1 MKKTIIL
8 FIVGLLALPA
18 LGSPYFLID
27 SYTHWDNSL
36 SWIGDGPFT
45 RPMSPLEWDSPDPCS
60 YIQQWGSFLKDGEPY
75 NLGQPTVFYEPELYV
90 YEGLEGGG
98 ADPPEEAGLV
108 MAWGDDWMSAGNFSS
123 AFIMEYGVDP
133 DISNCIITVTV
144 IPPQVSGI
152 NAISFGIKDINGNIR
167 SWWWQVPMNI
177 PYNLPTT
184 VTIDTSVLGIGA
196 TTPMASG
203 FMNNPAFDI
212 TQAMS
217 FLADEN
223 SAWVG
228 GPTPIPPGG
237 AMPIQIQRIWNYWQD
252 VMVVKKNIKAYKGIH
267 VKYSQPPF
275 VAIEEA
281 TPLIYGWDVRSVIP
295 ENLDQGVSIT
305 MAADDWV
312 CMDERPITD
321 LHWWGSF
328 VGWDQPHLP
337 PQVPDYFQ
345 MCIWSDIPGDPC
357 KRDSQ

>member
-60 YIQQWGSFLKDGEPY
+60 YITAVGAASLRTANLITWASQQYFTNRNFMSTKAWKVAEPIHPKKPDWSWPGETTGCQQVISP
-75 NLGQPTVFYEPELYV
+75 V
-90 YEGLEGGG
+90 
-98 ADPPEEAGLV
+98 
-108 MAWGDDWMSAGNFSS
+108 

-217 FLADEN
+217 FLAGRKLGLGRRPYSDSAGWSYADTN
-223 SAWVG
+223 S
-228 GPTPIPPGG
+228 
-237 AMPIQIQRIWNYWQD
+237 
-252 VMVVKKNIKAYKGIH
+252 KNLELLAGM
-267 VKYSQPPF
+267 S
-275 VAIEEA
+275 
-281 TPLIYGWDVRSVIP
+281 W
-295 ENLDQGVSIT
+295 
-305 MAADDWV
+305 
-312 CMDERPITD
+312 
-321 LHWWGSF
+321 
-328 VGWDQPHLP
+328 
-337 PQVPDYFQ
+337 
-345 MCIWSDIPGDPC
+345 
-357 KRDSQ
+357 